1 MYSAL
6 INPHFSQEY
15 LNLCHPKVY
24 NCCFLD
30 SSIDNIEVVFLQNI
44 PENIQQ
50 ELMQFQQ
57 LQSQYQ
63 IIVNQLQSMKME
75 INETELALGEL
86 SKTENPVVYKSIG
99 SILIKSEKADM
110 LDDLNKKKESI
121 GIRITTIEK
130 QEDRVK
136 KKLEEM
142 QKNLQKALGGQPT
155 SG

>member
-1 MYSAL
+1 M
-6 INPHFSQEY
+6 
-15 LNLCHPKVY
+15 
-24 NCCFLD
+24 
-30 SSIDNIEVVFLQNI
+30 QNI

-63 IIVNQLQSMKME
+63 IIVSQLQSLKIEMTETDVALNE
-75 INETELALGEL
+75 I

-99 SILIKSEKADM
+99 SILVKSEKPDI

-121 GIRITTIEK
+121 DIRIKTIEK

-142 QKNLQKALGGQPT
+142 QKNLQKALGGQPS

>member
-1 MYSAL
+1 M
-6 INPHFSQEY
+6 
-15 LNLCHPKVY
+15 
-24 NCCFLD
+24 
-30 SSIDNIEVVFLQNI
+30 QNI

-63 IIVNQLQSMKME
+63 IIVSQLQSLKIEMTETDVALNE
-75 INETELALGEL
+75 I

-99 SILIKSEKADM
+99 SILVKSEKPDI

-121 GIRITTIEK
+121 DIRIKTIEK

>member
-1 MYSAL
+1 M
-6 INPHFSQEY
+6 
-15 LNLCHPKVY
+15 
-24 NCCFLD
+24 
-30 SSIDNIEVVFLQNI
+30 QNI

-75 INETELALGEL
+75 INETELALSEL

>member
-1 MYSAL
+1 M
-6 INPHFSQEY
+6 
-15 LNLCHPKVY
+15 
-24 NCCFLD
+24 
-30 SSIDNIEVVFLQNI
+30 QNI

-63 IIVNQLQSMKME
+63 IIVSQLQSLKIEMT
-75 INETELALGEL
+75 ETDVALNEL

-99 SILIKSEKADM
+99 SILVKSEKPDI

-121 GIRITTIEK
+121 DIRIKTIEK

-142 QKNLQKALGGQPT
+142 QKNLQKALGGQPS

>member
-1 MYSAL
+1 
-6 INPHFSQEY
+6 
-15 LNLCHPKVY
+15 
-24 NCCFLD
+24 
-30 SSIDNIEVVFLQNI
+30 
-44 PENIQQ
+44 
-50 ELMQFQQ
+50 
-57 LQSQYQ
+57 
-63 IIVNQLQSMKME
+63 
-75 INETELALGEL
+75 
-86 SKTENPVVYKSIG
+86 
-99 SILIKSEKADM
+99 M

>member
-1 MYSAL
+1 
-6 INPHFSQEY
+6 
-15 LNLCHPKVY
+15 
-24 NCCFLD
+24 
-30 SSIDNIEVVFLQNI
+30 LQNI

-63 IIVNQLQSMKME
+63 IIVSQLQSLKIEMS
-75 INETELALGEL
+75 ETDAALNEL

-99 SILIKSEKADM
+99 SILIKSEKPD
-110 LDDLNKKKESI
+110 LLEDLNKKKESI
-121 GIRITTIEK
+121 DIRIKTIKK

-142 QKNLQKALGGQPT
+142 QKNLQKALGGQPS

>member
-1 MYSAL
+1 
-6 INPHFSQEY
+6 
-15 LNLCHPKVY
+15 
-24 NCCFLD
+24 
-30 SSIDNIEVVFLQNI
+30 
-44 PENIQQ
+44 
-50 ELMQFQQ
+50 MQFQQ

-63 IIVNQLQSMKME
+63 IIVSQLQSLKIEMS
-75 INETELALGEL
+75 ETDAALNEL

-99 SILIKSEKADM
+99 SILIKSEKPDL

-121 GIRITTIEK
+121 DIRIKTIEK

-142 QKNLQKALGGQPT
+142 QKNLQKALGGQPS

>member
-1 MYSAL
+1 
-6 INPHFSQEY
+6 
-15 LNLCHPKVY
+15 
-24 NCCFLD
+24 
-30 SSIDNIEVVFLQNI
+30 LQNI

-63 IIVNQLQSMKME
+63 IIVSQLQSLKIEMT
-75 INETELALGEL
+75 ETDVALNEL

-99 SILIKSEKADM
+99 SILVKSEKPDI

-121 GIRITTIEK
+121 DIRIKTIEK

-142 QKNLQKALGGQPT
+142 QKNLQKALGGQPS

>member
-1 MYSAL
+1 M
-6 INPHFSQEY
+6 
-15 LNLCHPKVY
+15 
-24 NCCFLD
+24 
-30 SSIDNIEVVFLQNI
+30 QNI

-63 IIVNQLQSMKME
+63 IIVSQLQSLKIEMS
-75 INETELALGEL
+75 ETDAALNEL

-99 SILIKSEKADM
+99 SILIKSEKPDL

-121 GIRITTIEK
+121 DIRIKTIEK

-142 QKNLQKALGGQPT
+142 QKNLQKALGGQPS

>member
-1 MYSAL
+1 M
-6 INPHFSQEY
+6 
-15 LNLCHPKVY
+15 
-24 NCCFLD
+24 
-30 SSIDNIEVVFLQNI
+30 QNI

-63 IIVNQLQSMKME
+63 IIVSQLQSLKIEMS
-75 INETELALGEL
+75 ETDAALNEL

-99 SILIKSEKADM
+99 SILIKSEKPD
-110 LDDLNKKKESI
+110 LLEDLNKKKESI
-121 GIRITTIEK
+121 DIRIKTIEK

-142 QKNLQKALGGQPT
+142 QKNLQKALGGQPS

>member
-1 MYSAL
+1 
-6 INPHFSQEY
+6 
-15 LNLCHPKVY
+15 
-24 NCCFLD
+24 
-30 SSIDNIEVVFLQNI
+30 LQNI

-63 IIVNQLQSMKME
+63 IIVSQLQSLKIEMS
-75 INETELALGEL
+75 ETDAALNEL

-99 SILIKSEKADM
+99 SILIKSEKPD
-110 LDDLNKKKESI
+110 LLEDLNKKKESI
-121 GIRITTIEK
+121 DIRIKTIEK

-142 QKNLQKALGGQPT
+142 QKNLQKALGGQPS

>member
-1 MYSAL
+1 M
-6 INPHFSQEY
+6 
-15 LNLCHPKVY
+15 
-24 NCCFLD
+24 
-30 SSIDNIEVVFLQNI
+30 QNI

-63 IIVNQLQSMKME
+63 IIVSQLQSLKIEMS
-75 INETELALGEL
+75 ETDAALNEL

-99 SILIKSEKADM
+99 SILIKSEKPGL

-121 GIRITTIEK
+121 DIRIKTIEK

-142 QKNLQKALGGQPT
+142 QKNLQKALGGQPS

>member
-1 MYSAL
+1 
-6 INPHFSQEY
+6 
-15 LNLCHPKVY
+15 
-24 NCCFLD
+24 
-30 SSIDNIEVVFLQNI
+30 LQNI

-63 IIVNQLQSMKME
+63 IIVSQLQSLKIE
-75 INETELALGEL
+75 ITETDVALNEL

-99 SILIKSEKADM
+99 SILVKSEKPDI

-121 GIRITTIEK
+121 DIRIKTIEK

-142 QKNLQKALGGQPT
+142 QKNLQKALGGQPS

>member
-1 MYSAL
+1 M
-6 INPHFSQEY
+6 
-15 LNLCHPKVY
+15 
-24 NCCFLD
+24 
-30 SSIDNIEVVFLQNI
+30 QNI

-63 IIVNQLQSMKME
+63 IIVNQLQSLKME
-75 INETELALGEL
+75 MNETDEALNEL
-86 SKTENPVVYKSIG
+86 SKTENPIVYKSIG
-99 SILIKSEKADM
+99 SILIKSEKPDM
-110 LDDLNKKKESI
+110 LEDLNKKKESI

-142 QKNLQKALGGQPT
+142 QNNLQKALGGQQT
-155 SG
+155 ASG

>member
-1 MYSAL
+1 M
-6 INPHFSQEY
+6 
-15 LNLCHPKVY
+15 
-24 NCCFLD
+24 
-30 SSIDNIEVVFLQNI
+30 QNI

-63 IIVNQLQSMKME
+63 IIVSQLQSLKIEMS
-75 INETELALGEL
+75 ETDAALNEL
-86 SKTENPVVYKSIG
+86 SKNENPVVYKSIG
-99 SILIKSEKADM
+99 SILIKSEKPDL

-121 GIRITTIEK
+121 DIRIKTIEK

-142 QKNLQKALGGQPT
+142 QKNLQKALGGQPS